1 MTDETLKPFIERL
14 KPRAIDVRMQRHEL
28 EPLIHFHKCLL
39 TTFRILL
46 VVKIPKVVAFVAG
59 L

>member
-14 KPRAIDVRMQRHEL
+14 KPRAIDVRVQRHEL
-28 EPLIHFHKCLL
+28 EPLIHFHNRLL
-39 TTFRILL
+39 TTFRIL
-46 VVKIPKVVAFVAG
+46 VKIAKVVEFVAG